1 MPPAQRVQSVDR
13 TLDVL
18 EALADAG
25 GAARS
30 KDLATAIRL
39 PVPTVHRVL
48 STLAARGIVLQL
60 ADRSYSLGPRL
71 VRLGAVAAH
80 QTGAE
85 AQPLLAALAEA
96 LGETVNLAFFTR
108 DSMTYVAQA
117 ASPRSMRMFT
127 EVGRR
132 VPLHNTGVGKAVLA
146 RLPEDEA
153 RALLSPPG
161 SYTHLTP
168 PTNLAVLDELAR
180 ARHSGFAVDDEE
192 QEVGVRCLAV
202 AIDGGPAPAG
212 LSVSGP
218 SSRLTPDAF
227 TEVAR
232 SLTDTADRLA
242 ARWRSYQT
250 D

>member
-1 MPPAQRVQSVDR
+1 MSSPQRVQSVDR

-39 PVPTVHRVL
+39 PVPTVHRIL
-48 STLAARGIVLQL
+48 GTLAARGIVLQL

-85 AQPLLAALAEA
+85 AQPLLAALAES

-146 RLPEDEA
+146 ALPVEEA
-153 RALLSPPG
+153 RGLLALPPVDSGPAPDVEALLG
-161 SYTHLTP
+161 
-168 PTNLAVLDELAR
+168 EIAR
-180 ARHSGFAVDDEE
+180 AREVGYAVDDEE

-202 AIDGGPAPAG
+202 AVPGGPAPAG

-218 SSRLTPDAF
+218 SSRLTPQTFA
-227 TEVAR
+227 EVAR
-232 SLTDTADRLA
+232 ALSATAAGLAERWHAYDRG
-242 ARWRSYQT
+242 
-250 D
+250 

>member
-1 MPPAQRVQSVDR
+1 MSSPQRVQSVDR

-39 PVPTVHRVL
+39 PVPTVHRIL
-48 STLAARGIVLQL
+48 GTLAARGIVLQL

-85 AQPLLAALAEA
+85 AQSLLAELAES

-146 RLPEDEA
+146 ALPVEEA
-153 RALLSPPG
+153 RGLLALPPVDGGPAPDVEALLG
-161 SYTHLTP
+161 
-168 PTNLAVLDELAR
+168 EIAR
-180 ARHSGFAVDDEE
+180 AREVGYAVDDEE

-202 AIDGGPAPAG
+202 AVPGGPAPAG

-218 SSRLTPDAF
+218 SSRLTPQTFA
-227 TEVAR
+227 EVAR
-232 SLTDTADRLA
+232 ALSATAAGLAERWHAYDRG
-242 ARWRSYQT
+242 
-250 D
+250 

>member
-80 QTGAE
+80 QSGAE

-127 EVGRR
+127 EVGGR

-153 RALLSPPG
+153 CALLSLPPVDG
-161 SYTHLTP
+161 GPSP
-168 PTNLAVLDELAR
+168 DVAAVLDELAR

-202 AIDGGPAPAG
+202 AVDGGPAPAG

>member
-1 MPPAQRVQSVDR
+1 MSSPQRVQSVDR

-39 PVPTVHRVL
+39 PVPTVHRIL

-132 VPLHNTGVGKAVLA
+132 VPLHNTGVGKSVLA

-153 RALLSPPG
+153 RALLSLPPVDG
-161 SYTHLTP
+161 GPSP
-168 PTNLAVLDELAR
+168 DVAAVLAELAR

-202 AIDGGPAPAG
+202 AVDGGPAPAG

>member
-39 PVPTVHRVL
+39 PVPTVHRIL

-153 RALLSPPG
+153 RALLSPPPVDG
-161 SYTHLTP
+161 GPSP
-168 PTNLAVLDELAR
+168 DVAAVLDELAR

>member
-39 PVPTVHRVL
+39 PVPTVHRIL

-153 RALLSPPG
+153 RALLSPPPVDG
-161 SYTHLTP
+161 GPSP
-168 PTNLAVLDELAR
+168 DVAAVLDELAR
-180 ARHSGFAVDDEE
+180 ARHSGLAVDDEE

>member
-39 PVPTVHRVL
+39 PVPTVHRIL

-153 RALLSPPG
+153 RALLSPPPVDG
-161 SYTHLTP
+161 GPSP
-168 PTNLAVLDELAR
+168 DVAAVLDELAR

-202 AIDGGPAPAG
+202 AVDGGPAPAG

>member
-18 EALADAG
+18 EALVDAG

-39 PVPTVHRVL
+39 PVPTVHRIL
-48 STLAARGIVLQL
+48 ATLAARGIVLQL

-153 RALLSPPG
+153 RALLSLPPVDG
-161 SYTHLTP
+161 GPSP
-168 PTNLAVLDELAR
+168 DVAAVLDELAR

-202 AIDGGPAPAG
+202 AVDGGPAPAG

-232 SLTDTADRLA
+232 SLTDTADWLA

>member
-153 RALLSPPG
+153 RALLSPPPVDG
-161 SYTHLTP
+161 GPSP
-168 PTNLAVLDELAR
+168 DVAAVLDELAR